1 MASMDISLTTFRM
14 FVHILA
20 ATVWVG
26 GQLVM
31 MGLVPVARTLGPDA
45 PRQLAKRFGMV
56 SWPAFLI
63 LTFTGI
69 WNALSIDFNDAPT
82 SYKTKFGLKMTCYL
96 ITGIGAA
103 LHSLGPS
110 IGQTKPKLR
119 VPLLAIG
126 GAASGL
132 GAIGVLFFAVALKY

>member
-1 MASMDISLTTFRM
+1 MDISLTTVRM

-31 MGLVPVARTLGPDA
+31 MGLVPAARSLSDDA
-45 PRQLAKRFGMV
+45 PRLLARRFALV

-69 WNALSIDFNDAPT
+69 WNALLIDFNDAST
-82 SYKTKFGLKMTCYL
+82 AYKTKFGLKMTFYL
-96 ITGIGAA
+96 LSGTGAA
-103 LHSLGPS
+103 LHSFATSVGKKRPA
-110 IGQTKPKLR
+110 LR
-119 VPLLAIG
+119 VPMLAVG
-126 GAASGL
+126 GSASAI